1 MMKSETS
8 VFSMAFFKGMLSG
21 SLKGR
26 KNTDVL
32 KVALKQGDT
41 ATRNSK
47 EFTD

>member
-8 VFSMAFFKGMLSG
+8 VFSVFFFKEVLSG
-21 SLKGR
+21 SSEGR

-32 KVALKQGDT
+32 KVALKQGT